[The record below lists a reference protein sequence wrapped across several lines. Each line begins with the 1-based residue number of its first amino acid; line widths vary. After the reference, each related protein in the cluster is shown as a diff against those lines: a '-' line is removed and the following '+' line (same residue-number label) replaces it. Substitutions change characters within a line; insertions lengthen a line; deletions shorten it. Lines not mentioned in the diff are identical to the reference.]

1 MRYFIYPKGGHGRTL
16 AEMIKFLD
24 QSVEIAF
31 IDDYYAEISLKAQ
44 KEEILK
50 SGDKVL
56 LALEQKNPYSRVI
69 MQKLIANLKEAKITN
84 YAKAVL
90 WYSSKIVEFAREK
103 VLQKGWIRE
112 NTLAVGVYNHAGEK
126 HLGFVDEE
134 LKKQSFNVLYL
145 CSNDV
150 AYQRYSKKDSNNSL
164 AIPLVIEHFDLVD
177 FVWGIYMTTPLN
189 YKNPS
194 VKYFYQP
201 HGIADFLENILRF
214 GGVEE
219 TMEIIRHADY
229 VVAPTKLEVEI
240 LKKALQEYCLE
251 SKVRVLEGGYPA
263 FEVVREQILE
273 SKNEVLRD
281 SLLVAVSDEEDLL
294 AIKEGIA
301 LLLEKGIK
309 VIFRP
314 RPYWNKTAVDNFQ
327 NDFLAYSNFSLD
339 NADKIQASSY
349 QKSFAVL
356 TTASSVGYTF
366 PLTTFCPAILYFKD
380 RTKLDSNFY
389 GYAYF
394 NSILHKRA
402 STPLELLEATQDLAC
417 VQKNQAIMEYK
428 NAQVFHLGSASLEI
442 AKSIKAIHKEDC

>member
-1 MRYFIYPKGGHGRTL
+1 M
-16 AEMIKFLD
+16 
-24 QSVEIAF
+24 
-31 IDDYYAEISLKAQ
+31 
-44 KEEILK
+44 
-50 SGDKVL
+50 
-56 LALEQKNPYSRVI
+56 
-69 MQKLIANLKEAKITN
+69 
-84 YAKAVL
+84 
-90 WYSSKIVEFAREK
+90 
-103 VLQKGWIRE
+103 
-112 NTLAVGVYNHAGEK
+112 
-126 HLGFVDEE
+126 
-134 LKKQSFNVLYL
+134 
-145 CSNDV
+145 
-150 AYQRYSKKDSNNSL
+150 
-164 AIPLVIEHFDLVD
+164 
-177 FVWGIYMTTPLN
+177 
-189 YKNPS
+189 
-194 VKYFYQP
+194 
-201 HGIADFLENILRF
+201 
-214 GGVEE
+214 
-219 TMEIIRHADY
+219 
-229 VVAPTKLEVEI
+229 
-240 LKKALQEYCLE
+240 
-251 SKVRVLEGGYPA
+251 RVLEGGYPA
-263 FEVVREQILE
+263 FEVVREQMLE

-394 NSILHKRA
+394 NPILHKKA
-402 STPLELLEATQDLAC
+402 STPLELLEVVSKLVYD
-417 VQKNQAIMEYK
+417 QKSQEIMEYK